1 MPKLCNIDIEHSQKI
16 YKDLAGF
23 IKKLRRRFTI
33 YEIYLYGSFA
43 TGSIHEGSDIDLIII
58 GDFKG
63 KMFQRIEQIISL
75 TDLPIE
81 PLVYTLEEFNRM
93 KQTRSFLQKVIR
105 EGKRL

>member
-1 MPKLCNIDIEHSQKI
+1 MPKLCNIDIDRSQKV
-16 YKDLAGF
+16 YKELAGF
-23 IKKLRRRFTI
+23 IKKLRHRFTI
-33 YEIYLYGSFA
+33 HEIYLYGSFA
-43 TGSIHEGSDIDLIII
+43 SGDIHEGSDIDLIII

-93 KQTRSFLQKVIR
+93 KRTSSFLKKVIR